1 MVRRLQS
8 IFFEMS
14 WAAFCRAALIFI
26 LYPLWGSR
34 GRGPPVGQRAHGT
47 VNFRKR
53 KTERTHGNCVEM
65 EDERMRKNREAGRTA
80 AREGN
85 LTDRGRESR
94 SNQNGRKKD
103 TSGKLR
109 KFLFPLVIL
118 VTALAVI
125 LSVCIVKHGG
135 KGKESGTWNGSI
147 RAEARAGET
156 EKNPLSGRKIYFS
169 GMEDAVIGMDGIVRL
184 ENSME
189 NGDFLMKY
197 EVYNAE
203 GGELVY
209 ESGLIASGES
219 VDWMPGESMGAG
231 EYILTYL
238 QIPCYADGEGN
249 YVSLTWGSCQA
260 WIRIRENRTPE

>member
-8 IFFEMS
+8 IFFEKL
-14 WAAFCRAALIFI
+14 WVAFYRAALIFS
-26 LYPLWGSR
+26 LSPLWGRR
-34 GRGPPVGQRAHGT
+34 GRGPPVGQREHGT

-65 EDERMRKNREAGRTA
+65 EDERMRKNREADRTA

-118 VTALAVI
+118 VTVLAVI

-147 RAEARAGET
+147 RAEAGAGET
-156 EKNPLSGRKIYFS
+156 EKKPLSGRKIYFS

-197 EVYNAE
+197 EVYDAE

-249 YVSLTWGSCQA
+249 YVSLTRGSCQA